1 MPARRVLIVGAG
13 IAGPVLGYFLRR
25 SGAAPVIVE
34 RAPALRTTG
43 QTVDVRGA
51 GRVVAARMGVEAD
64 IRARVTHEDGLAFV
78 DEDGRTRAA
87 FPADSFGGEGL
98 VSEIEILRGELVD
111 ALYQR
116 GRADIEYIFGDSPE
130 AITDRGDRVQ
140 VRLASGVEREFD
152 LVIGADGIRSKTRR
166 LAFPGP
172 DPIRYLD
179 MYSAY
184 FTIPRDASDGRWA
197 RWYNAPGA
205 RAVLLR
211 PDNHGTTRAFL
222 SIRTRER
229 GLEELGV
236 AEQKRLVHRWF
247 SDAGFEAARVLRG
260 MDGADDFYF
269 EAIGQVKLP
278 RWSNGRVALVGD
290 AGYCASPISGM
301 GTSLARRRR
310 SCCRTTR
317 RDRRIARRMRGSP
330 RIAADPRWLSLQTP
344 GVVQRSDPSHGP
356 GVLGDRWWRPWGS
369 PIGSEDG
376 VPCPFETS
384 RCSASCS
391 QLLRARRSLRPRTP
405 WPPRSPRSAAPR
417 SSAPPMSPRPRCSC
431 SSPRRRSPR
440 PRS

>member
-301 GTSLARRRR
+301 GTSLALVGAYVLAGELGRRAE
-310 SCCRTTR
+310 C
-317 RDRRIARRMRGSP
+317 
-330 RIAADPRWLSLQTP
+330 ADPATAFAAYEALMRPYVAGAQQIWPGTLS
-344 GVVQRSDPSHGP
+344 
-356 GVLGDRWWRPWGS
+356 
-369 PIGSEDG
+369 
-376 VPCPFETS
+376 F
-384 RCSASCS
+384 A
-391 QLLRARRSLRPRTP
+391 
-405 WPPRSPRSAAPR
+405 SPRSRLGIGVARAVLGFAA
-417 SSAPPMSPRPRCSC
+417 RPAVSKLLARLTSTKAAEKIVL
-431 SSPRRRSPR
+431 PDYAA
-440 PRS
+440 